1 MGRTSGAW
9 WRRRSP
15 TPRCADALPTADSSM
30 GACAVGG
37 DAGRRSGVVLM
48 PARSGAAKRYAEAL
62 AGIARQTGAWA
73 RWREQLHAA
82 QEVLSDPTVQLTLAS
97 PRVGLERKLG
107 LIDTALGERAAP
119 EVRNLLKV
127 MVQRGRFDLLD
138 QVIEWFD
145 EYADRALGIRRF
157 VVTSAVPLTDDQR
170 EQLRRRLAG
179 PGGQAVFAERV
190 DPAILGGLVIQHED
204 VIRDY
209 SVRARLESLRERLN

>member
-1 MGRTSGAW
+1 
-9 WRRRSP
+9 
-15 TPRCADALPTADSSM
+15 
-30 GACAVGG
+30 
-37 DAGRRSGVVLM
+37 M

-62 AGIARQTGAWA
+62 AGIAAQTGAWA

-82 QEVLSDPTVQLTLAS
+82 QEVLSEPTVRLTLAS
-97 PRVGLERKLG
+97 PRVELERKLA
-107 LIDTALGERAAP
+107 LIDTALGEPAEP

-179 PGGQAVFAERV
+179 PGGQAVFTERV